1 MNIYPLF
8 ISLFSTMT
16 IALSSCSDNDNVKLD
31 VSQEY
36 LNLIFESPE
45 ERQTIQISA
54 DGDWRINAPE
64 DAPWCTTSH
73 ETGTGEQYVNIYV
86 DVNNTNI
93 DRSTRVI
100 VSRKGAKEIA
110 INVTQYKNKLPE
122 YVEAIAPDAT
132 GMNIERT
139 SMQLSKAMKIGFN
152 VGNTYDAIFVDANG
166 NCTGDETVW
175 GNSAPDAN
183 LFRAIKAAGFNF
195 VRMPISFS
203 HQLVDPKGFEIKEE
217 WFDKIAGSVDA
228 AIEAGL
234 YIMINIH
241 HEGHWLHHVNDAH
254 KDAIYKRFEAYWKQ
268 IALRFRDYDEHLLF
282 AGMNEVQDDERDVN
296 NGSTSGPIAE
306 NFKVHN
312 SLNQMFVNI
321 VRATGGRNYY
331 RHLVVQSYITNIAYA
346 LTELKYPSD
355 VVENRT
361 FLEVHYYDPW
371 EFCIK
376 EKDYKLEWGKPFA
389 DAGGDVPNWGLEDH
403 MEETLQS
410 LKRFTDKNIPVMIG
424 EWGAPSRE
432 SDGIEG
438 EALARHLD
446 SRNYYYWYMVKTCLK
461 YDLLSVNWDT
471 GHMIS
476 RRTYELLEADVIDAM
491 MTAVAGNNYVFT
503 MIK

>member
-1 MNIYPLF
+1 MSKLLLALY
-8 ISLFSTMT
+8 STA
-16 IALSSCSDNDNVKLD
+16 I
-31 VSQEY
+31 
-36 LNLIFESPE
+36 LIFSSYSGELV
-45 ERQTIQISA
+45 TK
-54 DGDWRINAPE
+54 
-64 DAPWCTTSH
+64 TTDLDFKV
-73 ETGTGEQYVNIYV
+73 Y
-86 DVNNTNI
+86 
-93 DRSTRVI
+93 
-100 VSRKGAKEIA
+100 KE
-110 INVTQYKNKLPE
+110 V
-122 YVEAIAPDAT
+122 IAPDPC
-132 GMNIERT
+132 GMNLQTT
-139 SMQLSKAMKIGFN
+139 SMELSKALKIGFN
-152 VGNTYDAIFVDANG
+152 VGNTFEAIYKHPDGKLAG
-166 NCTGDETVW
+166 NETIW
-175 GNSAPDAN
+175 GNPTPNAE
-183 LFRAIKAAGFNF
+183 LFRSIKAAGFNL
-195 VRMPISFS
+195 VRMPVSYS
-203 HQLVDPKGFEIKEE
+203 HQLVDPNSFEIEKE
-217 WFDKIAGSVDA
+217 WLDKVAKAVDD
-228 AIEAGL
+228 AIDAGL

-241 HEGHWLHHVNDAH
+241 WDGGWMDHPNERY
-254 KDAIYKRFEAYWKQ
+254 KDAIYERFEAYWTQ
-268 IALRFRDYDEHLLF
+268 LSLRFRDYDEHLLF
-282 AGMNEVQDDERDVN
+282 AGMNEIADADADMWNVPPTEENLRVQ
-296 NGSTSGPIAE
+296 NG
-306 NFKVHN
+306 
-312 SLNQMFVNI
+312 LNQLFVDI
-321 VRATGGRNYY
+321 VRSTGGRNYY
-331 RHLVVQSYITNIAYA
+331 RYLVLPSYLTNIGYA
-346 LTELKYPSD
+346 VFGFEHPKD